1 MLTDT
6 HCHIY
11 KQYYE
16 NIAKVL
22 EEATSAGVSRVINN
36 ATDLESM
43 KEVLE
48 LKDKYPNMYV
58 ALGIHPEAV
67 MDYHESDLAFL
78 KDKLKEDK
86 VVAIGEIGLDY
97 HYSKD
102 NKEKQIELFEK
113 QLQIAC
119 AVDKPV
125 IIHNR
130 EATPDILA
138 VLKKY
143 KVKGVIHCF
152 NGSLETALEYLK
164 LDFKLGINGVV
175 TFKNCKLKEVLK
187 QLSINDLVLETDSPY
202 LTPEPF
208 RGKQNVPKYVKDIAK
223 YLAEI
228 YQISE
233 SQVEI
238 ITNENIRHIFDI

>member
-22 EEATSAGVSRVINN
+22 EEATKSGVSRVINN
-36 ATDLESM
+36 ATDLDSM

-67 MDYHESDLAFL
+67 MEYHESDLTFL
-78 KDKLKEDK
+78 KEKLKEDK

-102 NKEKQIELFEK
+102 NKAKQIELFEK
-113 QLQIAC
+113 QLQIAS

-130 EATPDILA
+130 EATSDILA

-164 LDFKLGINGVV
+164 LGFKLGINGVV

-208 RGKQNVPKYVKDIAK
+208 RGKQNTPKYVKDIAK